1 MIENKKTVELYLDP
15 QTYSEEEMIENIEQA
30 VQEFSKKDVRV
41 NIDLNEYGVYV
52 VKLDYIDRD
61 TYINKLK
68 YKMRSNRKDR
78 ILKKHK
84 EYQEIKYGDYK
95 QTQLYKPY

>member
-15 QTYSEEEMIENIEQA
+15 QTYTEQEMIENIEQA
-30 VQEFSKKDVRV
+30 VSEFSKKDVRV

-68 YKMRSNRKDR
+68 YRMKINRKER
-78 ILKKHK
+78 LLRKYRN
-84 EYQEIKYGDYK
+84 YQEEIYGNHI
-95 QTQLYKPY
+95 